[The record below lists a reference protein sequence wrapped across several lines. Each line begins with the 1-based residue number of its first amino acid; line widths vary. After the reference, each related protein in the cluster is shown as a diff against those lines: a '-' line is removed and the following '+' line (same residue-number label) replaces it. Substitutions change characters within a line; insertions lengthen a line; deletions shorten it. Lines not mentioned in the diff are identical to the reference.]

1 MSVNLIMII
10 NIYLLSM
17 QKVCLKEGFGALQGV
32 PKGVISKFGI

>member
-1 MSVNLIMII
+1 
-10 NIYLLSM
+10 M